1 MISFSE
7 EKIGMNELNKFYL
20 SIKCPKI
27 NSMFFMKDRENYW
40 DKHLERGEI
49 IKYQSLENLDDFKGK
64 KWINLFNSKPILPSY
79 LYIHAV
85 LREHFLSLQKGKK
98 KDLKKLVEIFFHF

>member
-27 NSMFFMKDRENYW
+27 NSMSFMKDRENYW

-49 IKYQSLENLDDFKGK
+49 IKYQSLENLDDFEGK
-64 KWINLFNSKPILPSY
+64 KLSKT
-79 LYIHAV
+79 
-85 LREHFLSLQKGKK
+85 FQ
-98 KDLKKLVEIFFHF
+98 F